1 MRFKYLPAAIAL
13 TFSIT
18 GCATGALPEAV
29 MAETEAET
37 LKPVPVALEKGQVL
51 SYILINSKTSE
62 AAKEARQEYY
72 TRAFPLASGY
82 GLQRVLDLSVPAKLV
97 GTTKRDAVAI
107 FSYPDAASEAGLA
120 ADPNWPQ
127 IKALRPQ
134 AWEEL
139 AIFTGTLEQP
149 LSFSFSPEKA
159 YTLAVAEITPE
170 SPEDYNTYMRGIEP
184 GLNEIGGRFIYRM
197 INPSVESHG
206 KQYTKDVQVTL
217 VEWDDPSA
225 IATFTQNDFYKQYS
239 KYFGTGVSGFEFFQ
253 IKPRTPTSS

>member
-1 MRFKYLPAAIAL
+1 
-13 TFSIT
+13 
-18 GCATGALPEAV
+18 
-29 MAETEAET
+29 ETP
-37 LKPVPVALEKGQVL
+37 KPVPVILKKGQVL
-51 SYILINSKTSE
+51 SYILINSKPSE
-62 AAKEARQEYY
+62 AAQEARQQYY
-72 TRAFPLASGY
+72 DKAFPLASSY
-82 GLQRVLDLSVPAKLV
+82 GLQRLLNLSVPTKFV
-97 GTTKRDAVAI
+97 GSTKRDAVAI
-107 FSYPDAASEAGLA
+107 FSYPDAASETGLA
-120 ADPNWPQ
+120 SDPNWPE

-139 AIFTGTLEQP
+139 AIFSGTLEQP
-149 LSFSFSPEKA
+149 LAFSFDPDKA

-170 SPEDYNTYMRGIEP
+170 APEDYNTYMRGIEP

-206 KQYTKDVQVTL
+206 KQYTQDVQVTL

-225 IATFTQNDFYKQYS
+225 LATFTQNDFYKQYS